1 MSGLKTDVDFSE
13 SRAVKV
19 NVVGWV
25 FTGIAIATVGLKVT
39 ARHMVRR
46 LGWDDFFIF
55 FSTGLSI
62 IAAALVS
69 YAVTLGLGR
78 HTAAV
83 MAEHG
88 MERVSLTAKWQILG
102 YPFNIGSFSFPNIS
116 IAILIN
122 NLLDP
127 NPLRSRLLLGMSILQ
142 VIFAMISVFLVFL
155 QCKPTA
161 ALWDHTI
168 EGDCWPESV
177 FYDFS
182 YWVSAYTTMT
192 DIILAIVPVSVFWKL
207 QMPRSTKI
215 GVCVM
220 MSLTLLSAIVTIVKA
235 TYLPLFTNKEDP
247 LYNVTPLVVWG
258 LIEQNV
264 VIVAACIPTLRP
276 FFRQAFGSKGS
287 SNYNNTSTGRSG
299 GSGFRLSSKSR
310 PKRLISATELALE
323 DTQINETR
331 FDPETGSNGSN
342 GSNNS
347 RQGIWQTREV
357 IVETDEDAESRR
369 LSELRKIV
377 PSNMR

>member
-1 MSGLKTDVDFSE
+1 MLT
-13 SRAVKV
+13 
-19 NVVGWV
+19 
-25 FTGIAIATVGLKVT
+25 
-39 ARHMVRR
+39 
-46 LGWDDFFIF
+46 
-55 FSTGLSI
+55 ST
-62 IAAALVS
+62 
-69 YAVTLGLGR
+69 
-78 HTAAV
+78 
-83 MAEHG
+83 
-88 MERVSLTAKWQILG
+88 
-102 YPFNIGSFSFPNIS
+102 GSFSFPNIS

-247 LYNVTPLVVWG
+247 RTPPTPTPTLSLLNIVTNEVSIQRHPPGSLGPHRAKRRHRRRMHPNPTPLLPTGIRLKGLLKLQQHLDRPVRRVWIQAVVE
-258 LIEQNV
+258 I
-264 VIVAACIPTLRP
+264 AAE
-276 FFRQAFGSKGS
+276 A
-287 SNYNNTSTGRSG
+287 
-299 GSGFRLSSKSR
+299 
-310 PKRLISATELALE
+310 
-323 DTQINETR
+323 INLGDGAR
-331 FDPETGSNGSN
+331 ARGYAG
-342 GSNNS
+342 
-347 RQGIWQTREV
+347 Q
-357 IVETDEDAESRR
+357 
-369 LSELRKIV
+369 
-377 PSNMR
+377 